1 MESLDPDHEYVLLL
15 SYKITDTLSYDTM
28 KLFYVLLV
36 GLLLLTS
43 MLKGTFNSAKVSST
57 YLV

>member
-28 KLFYVLLV
+28 KLFYVMLV

-43 MLKGTFNSAKVSST
+43 MLKGTFNSARLVIT
-57 YLV
+57 YLI

>member
-1 MESLDPDHEYVLLL
+1 MNMYFYSG
-15 SYKITDTLSYDTM
+15 YKITDTLSYDTM
-28 KLFYVLLV
+28 KLFYVKLV

-43 MLKGTFNSAKVSST
+43 MLKGTFNSAKVSAT

>member
-1 MESLDPDHEYVLLL
+1 MNMYIYSG
-15 SYKITDTLSYDTM
+15 YKITDTLSYDTM
-28 KLFYVLLV
+28 KLFYVILV

-43 MLKGTFNSAKVSST
+43 MLKGTFNSAKVSAT